1 VIAAGASDDGTA
13 QPGPGQLFYSFCLDE
28 AVPDDHRVREI
39 AAVLD
44 LSWVHA
50 ELAPHYSHLG
60 RPSID
65 PVLMI
70 RMIVLGYVFAIRSE
84 RLLCR
89 EVQVNLAYR
98 WFCGLNIEDKIP
110 DHSAFS
116 RARNERFRDSDIFRR
131 VFERVV
137 EACISGG
144 LVGGEGF
151 AVDASLIAA
160 DANKQRSIP
169 GKDWDKKRNPETAS
183 RAVKEYLATL
193 DDAAFG
199 AASDV
204 TPKFVSPSDPAAQ
217 WTGAMRGPAFFAYAD
232 NYLIDVKFGIIMDVE
247 ASRAIRQAEVGAAKT
262 MIERTEE
269 RFGLRPER
277 LAADT
282 AYGSAANLNWL
293 VNKQIAPH
301 IPVIDK
307 SNRNDG
313 TLSRDDFT
321 FDKDRNVYVCPKGKL
336 LTTTGAVGAD
346 HTLRY
351 FALKRDCE
359 TCPLKPRCCPK
370 TPSRKITR
378 DVHEDARDVARDVA
392 RALAGSEAFEQ
403 SRNDRKRVE
412 MLFAHLKRIL
422 RLGRLRLRGPHGA
435 KFEFTLA
442 AIAQNLRRL
451 AKLVARPPPQ
461 AATCAA

>member
-1 VIAAGASDDGTA
+1 MMGRLRRD
-13 QPGPGQLFYSFCLDE
+13 QGQFFYSFSLDE
-28 AVPDDHRVREI
+28 VVPVDHRVREI
-39 AAVLD
+39 AGVLD

-50 ELAPHYSHLG
+50 ELGRYYSPLG

-70 RMIVLGYVFAIRSE
+70 RMLIVGYVFAIRSE

-116 RARNERFRDSDIFRR
+116 RARNERFRDSDIFRQ

-137 EACISGG
+137 EACIAAG

-169 GKDWDKKRNPETAS
+169 GSEWKKTCDPGTAS
-183 RAVKEYLATL
+183 RAMREYLATL

-217 WTGAMRGPAFFAYAD
+217 WTGAMRGTAFFAYAD
-232 NYLIDVKFGIIMDVE
+232 NYLIDVKYGVIVDVE
-247 ASRAIRQAEVGAAKT
+247 ASRAIRQAEVGAART
-262 MIERTEE
+262 MIDRTEE
-269 RFGLRPER
+269 RFGLKPER

-282 AYGSAANLNWL
+282 AYGSAAMLNWI
-293 VNKQIAPH
+293 VNEKRITPH

-307 SNRNDG
+307 SSREDG
-313 TLSRDDFT
+313 SLSRQDFM
-321 FDKDRNVYVCPKGKL
+321 FDKDRNVYVCPQGKL
-336 LTTTGAVGAD
+336 LHTTGRIHDGETILYRAR
-346 HTLRY
+346 TS
-351 FALKRDCE
+351 DCGP
-359 TCPLKPRCCPK
+359 CPLKSKCCPK
-370 TPSRKITR
+370 TPERKIPR
-378 DVHEDARDVARDVA
+378 SIHEDARDAA
-392 RALAGSEAFEQ
+392 RALVDTTPFEQ
-403 SRNDRKRVE
+403 SRHDRKRVE

-422 RLGRLRLRGPHGA
+422 RLNRLRLRGPCGA
-435 KFEFTLA
+435 QDEFTLA

-451 AKLVARPPPQ
+451 AKLVPRPPPVVGL
-461 AATCAA
+461 CAS

>member
-1 VIAAGASDDGTA
+1 MMGRLKHD
-13 QPGPGQLFYSFCLDE
+13 QGQLFYSFCLDDI
-28 AVPDDHRVREI
+28 VPSNHRVREI

-44 LSWVHA
+44 LSWVHG
-50 ELAPHYSHLG
+50 ELAPYYSNLG

-70 RMIVLGYVFAIRSE
+70 RMLVLGYVFAIRSE

-98 WFCGLNIEDKIP
+98 WFCDLSIEDKVP

-116 RARNERFRDSDIFRR
+116 RARNERFRDSDIFRL

-137 EACISGG
+137 EACIAAG

-169 GKDWDKKRNPETAS
+169 GKDWDKKRDPATAS
-183 RAVKEYLATL
+183 RAMREYLATL

-204 TPKFVSPSDPAAQ
+204 VPKFVSPSDPAAQ

-269 RFGLRPER
+269 RFGIKPER

-282 AYGSAANLNWL
+282 AYGSAANLNWV
-293 VNKQIAPH
+293 VNDKKIAPH

-307 SNRNDG
+307 SKREDG
-313 TLSRDDFT
+313 TFSREDFT
-321 FDKDRNVYVCPKGKL
+321 FYKEGNVYICPAFNV
-336 LTTTGAVGAD
+336 LTTTGKIMHDDMLFYRAS
-346 HTLRY
+346 TL
-351 FALKRDCE
+351 DCAA
-359 TCPLKPRCCPK
+359 CAFKARCCPK
-370 TPSRKITR
+370 EPSRKLLRSIY
-378 DVHEDARDVARDVA
+378 EGARDAA
-392 RALAGSEAFEQ
+392 RALAKTAAFEQ
-403 SRNDRKRVE
+403 SCRERKRVE

-422 RLGRLRLRGPHGA
+422 RLGRLRLRGPRGA
-435 KFEFTLA
+435 QFEFTLA

-451 AKLVARPPPQ
+451 AKIMARPPPAV
-461 AATCAA
+461 AARVA

>member
-1 VIAAGASDDGTA
+1 MMGRLNRD
-13 QPGPGQLFYSFCLDE
+13 QGQLFYSFCLEE
-28 AVPDDHRVREI
+28 AVPDDHSVRAI
-39 AAVLD
+39 ASVLD

-70 RMIVLGYVFAIRSE
+70 RMLIVGYVFAIRSE

-98 WFCGLNIEDKIP
+98 WLCGLSIEDKVP

-137 EACISGG
+137 EACIAAG

-151 AVDASLIAA
+151 AVDASLIVA

-169 GKDWDKKRNPETAS
+169 GKDWDKKRDPATAS

-232 NYLIDVKFGIIMDVE
+232 NDLIDVTFGVIMDVE
-247 ASRAIRQAEVGAAKT
+247 ATRAIRQAEVGAAKT

-269 RFGLRPER
+269 RFGLKPER

-282 AYGSAANLNWL
+282 AYGSAPTLDWL
-293 VNKQIAPH
+293 VNEKGIAPH

-307 SNRNDG
+307 SKREDG
-313 TLSRDDFT
+313 TFSREDFT
-321 FDKDRNVYVCPKGKL
+321 FDKERNIYICPAGKV
-336 LTTTGAVGAD
+336 LTTTGKIMND
-346 HTLRY
+346 DL
-351 FALKRDCE
+351 FAYRASKRDCDA
-359 TCPLKPRCCPK
+359 CSLKMRCCPK
-370 TPSRKITR
+370 EARKIMR
-378 DVHEDARDVARDVA
+378 SIYEDARDVA
-392 RALAGSEAFEQ
+392 RALAKTEAFER
-403 SRNDRKRVE
+403 SRSDRKRVE

-422 RLGRLRLRGPHGA
+422 RLGRLRLRGPRGA
-435 KFEFTLA
+435 QDEFTLA

-451 AKLVARPPPQ
+451 AKLVARSPPQ
-461 AATCAA
+461 TMACVA

>member
-1 VIAAGASDDGTA
+1 MMGRLKGD
-13 QPGPGQLFYSFCLDE
+13 QGQLFYDFHLDD
-28 AVPDDHRVREI
+28 AVPADHAVRAI
-39 AAVLD
+39 DAVLD

-50 ELAPHYSHLG
+50 ELAPYYPSIG

-70 RMIVLGYVFAIRSE
+70 RMLIVGYVFAIRSE
-84 RLLCR
+84 RSLCR

-98 WFCGLNIEDKIP
+98 WFCKLSIEDQIP

-116 RARNERFRDSDIFRR
+116 RARNERFHDSDIFRR

-137 EACISGG
+137 ETCIAAG

-169 GKDWDKKRNPETAS
+169 GHEWSKEIDPEVAS
-183 RAVKEYLATL
+183 RAVQEYLATL

-199 AASDV
+199 AASAV
-204 TPKFVSPSDPAAQ
+204 MPKFVSPSDPAAQ
-217 WTGAMRGPAFFAYAD
+217 WTGALKSAAFFAYAD

-247 ASRAIRQAEVGAAKT
+247 ATRAIRQAEVGAAKT
-262 MIERTEE
+262 MIDRTEE
-269 RFGLRPER
+269 RFDLKPER

-282 AYGSAANLNWL
+282 AYGSARNLNWL
-293 VNKQIAPH
+293 VNDKQIAPH

-307 SNRNDG
+307 SKREDG
-313 TLSRDDFT
+313 TFSREDFT
-321 FDKDRNVYVCPKGKL
+321 FYKEGNVYICPAFNL
-336 LTTTGAVGAD
+336 LTTTGKVINDDQLLYRASKPNCDACS
-346 HTLRY
+346 
-351 FALKRDCE
+351 LK
-359 TCPLKPRCCPK
+359 TRCCPK
-370 TPSRKITR
+370 EPARKILR
-378 DVHEDARDVARDVA
+378 SIYEEARDVA
-392 RALAGSEAFEQ
+392 RALATTEAFEQ
-403 SRNDRKRVE
+403 SRRERKRVE

-422 RLGRLRLRGPHGA
+422 RLGRLRLRGPRGA
-435 KFEFTLA
+435 QFEFTFA

-451 AKLVARPPPQ
+451 AKLMARPPP
-461 AATCAA
+461 AVASCVA